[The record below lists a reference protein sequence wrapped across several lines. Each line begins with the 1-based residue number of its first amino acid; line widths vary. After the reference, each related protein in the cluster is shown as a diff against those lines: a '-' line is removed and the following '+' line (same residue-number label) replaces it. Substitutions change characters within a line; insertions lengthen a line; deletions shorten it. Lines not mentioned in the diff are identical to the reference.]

1 MIVIADAHEIPGGL
15 SQEFKK
21 AICLARLDGSPLVCA
36 GDSFNLIPYGLAAY
50 MESRTVNELLSLL
63 DDHQIILLEGNHDPI
78 HWLDRLFKDHPNVII
93 LKDLLIDDIY
103 IAHGHRWGPLWSW
116 LGRFANPLNSCANR
130 YIPGTWY
137 DIAKRMGWMPSAVQ
151 GEDRYHAV
159 VLSLLI
165 GAIRYSE
172 KHKCKVAMGHSHKEY
187 SLEEE
192 GNIIVASIPP
202 LVTGTILSVTDTL
215 EFRSI

>member
-1 MIVIADAHEIPGGL
+1 MIVIADAHENPGGL

-21 AICLARLDGSPLVCA
+21 AILCARLDGSPLVCA
-36 GDSFNLIPYGLAAY
+36 GDTFNLIPYGLRAY
-50 MESRTVNELLSLL
+50 RNSRTFNDLLSLL

-116 LGRFANPLNSCANR
+116 LPFFAEPLNRYANR
-130 YIPGTWY
+130 YFPGTWY
-137 DIAKRMGWMPSAVQ
+137 RFAKWAGWMPSAVQ
-151 GEDRYHAV
+151 GEKRYHSV
-159 VLSLLI
+159 VLSLLVR
-165 GAIRYSE
+165 ALRYRSE
-172 KHKCKVAMGHSHKEY
+172 KIYKVAMGHSHKQYDVRED
-187 SLEEE
+187 

-202 LVTGTILSVTDTL
+202 LVTRTILSGTDTL
-215 EFRSI
+215 EFLSI